1 MVKMIY
7 EVEVEFHKNFLK
19 VNGDQITVG
28 LTNKPERG
36 KANRELIRK
45 LAKHFK
51 ISTSQVQILKG
62 HRSRSKTIDIKFET

>member
-1 MVKMIY
+1 MIY
-7 EVEVEFHKNFLK
+7 EVNVEFHKNFLK
-19 VNGDQITVG
+19 VNGNQITVG
-28 LTNKPERG
+28 LTSKPERG

-62 HRSRSKTIDIKFET
+62 HRSQSKTVDIKFGT